1 MNKEDIEKIL
11 KQMAIELAKEFN
23 YKKGHE
29 DKRKSKNKIGMHW
42 FSSDTD
48 ETYYY
53 VQYGTTNKTNNKR
66 NGGSVELRSRFG
78 HPRLDVYLPNKKG
91 FASLEFSD
99 YDNETKEYTGIW
111 HYSESQIFYE
121 QGIEL
126 FNKIYNRFFELKDSD
141 VK

>member
-1 MNKEDIEKIL
+1 MINMKKEDIEKIL
-11 KQMAIELAKEFN
+11 KQMVIELAKEFN

-29 DKRKSKNKIGMHW
+29 DKRKSKNTFG
-42 FSSDTD
+42 FSYFQI
-48 ETYYY
+48 ENEYYY

-66 NGGSVELRSRFG
+66 NGGSIELRYRFG

-99 YDNETKEYTGIW
+99 FDNETREHTGIW
-111 HYSESQIFYE
+111 NYSESQIFYE

-126 FNKIYNRFFELKDSD
+126 FNKIYNRFFELKNGDD
-141 VK
+141 

>member
-1 MNKEDIEKIL
+1 MKKEDIEKIL
-11 KQMAIELAKEFN
+11 KQMVIELSKEFN

-66 NGGSVELRSRFG
+66 NGGSVELRYRFS

-99 YDNETKEYTGIW
+99 YDNETKENTGIW